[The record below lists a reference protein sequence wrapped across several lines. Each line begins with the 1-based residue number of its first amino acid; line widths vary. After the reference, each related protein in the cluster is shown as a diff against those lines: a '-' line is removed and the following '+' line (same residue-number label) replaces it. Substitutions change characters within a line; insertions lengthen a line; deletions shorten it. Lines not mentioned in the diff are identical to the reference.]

1 MSAMPVMSTMPTL
14 YTKSQLKKMNSDP
27 TLGIN
32 WIKNIETIKEN
43 EEAKIYATMNC
54 SLSGRFYIALPATTQ
69 LTPSLRTKYN
79 LF

>member
-1 MSAMPVMSTMPTL
+1 MSAMLEKPIL
-14 YTKSQLKKMNSDP
+14 YTKTQLKKMNSDP

-43 EEAKIYATMNC
+43 EEAKIYATGNC

>member
-1 MSAMPVMSTMPTL
+1 MSEMSEKPIF
-14 YTKSQLKKMNSDP
+14 YTKTQLKKMNSDP
-27 TLGIN
+27 TVGIN

-43 EEAKIYATMNC
+43 EKAKIYATGDC